1 MTDERPVYVLDT
13 SVLLGDPGSL
23 SAFPDSD
30 VVLPLTVIEEL
41 DHKKPLLDGV
51 GASARSVLRELE
63 TCRRDAGGRLDA
75 ATPFGDGATVRIK
88 TNGLDRERV
97 AAHGFD
103 VSRADN
109 RILAACLGL
118 EDERGGPVTLVSNDA
133 ALRIKAS
140 QLGVEA
146 VEHVP
151 VFGQDGA
158 GAGWRQ
164 LEVAADVVDQLYDR
178 GRLPAGAA
186 GVEVLDRLVC
196 NEFAV
201 VQAGSQSALVRR
213 RRQELVLV
221 PDVGMRGIR
230 AKNKEQQFALDLLA
244 DGEVPIVGL
253 DGPAGTGKT
262 LLALAAA
269 LEHTAVRNRFE
280 RIAIYRPMVSVE
292 RNSIGYLPGELDE
305 KLAPWM
311 EAITDTL
318 SATEGSY
325 AAAKNLLSTLQGQ
338 NRLSLNAVTFLRGRS
353 LHNTFVLVDEAQ
365 NLEATT
371 LKTILTRIGRGSRV
385 VFTGDTDQI
394 DHGYLSK
401 SNNALSVL
409 RATFHGQPMFGHVTL
424 TDCKRSAVAG
434 AAAKLL

>member
-1 MTDERPVYVLDT
+1 MTRERPVYVLDT
-13 SVLLGDPGSL
+13 SVLLGDPRSL

-103 VSRADN
+103 VSRPDN

-118 EDERGGPVTLVSNDA
+118 EDEGGGPVTLVSNDA

-158 GAGWRQ
+158 GDGWRQ
-164 LEVAADVVDQLYDR
+164 LEVAAAVVDQLYDR
-178 GRLPAGAA
+178 GKLPVEADGAA
-186 GVEVLDRLVC
+186 ADTLVC

-201 VQAGSQSALVRR
+201 LRAGSQSALVRR
-213 RRQELVLV
+213 RNQELELV
-221 PDVGMRGIR
+221 SDVEMRGIR

-244 DGEVPIVGL
+244 DGDVPIVGL
-253 DGPAGTGKT
+253 DGQAGTGKT

-269 LEHTAVRNRFE
+269 LEQTVVRNRFE
-280 RIAIYRPMVSVE
+280 RIAIYRPLVSVE

-318 SATEGSY
+318 AATEGSY
-325 AAAKNLLSTLQGQ
+325 ASAKNLLSTLQGQ

-371 LKTILTRIGRGSRV
+371 LKTILTRIGNGSRV

-409 RATFHGQPMFGHVTL
+409 RATFHGQEMFGHVTL

-434 AAAKLL
+434 AAATLL